1 MNLPARGV
9 SIGRTTLMEP
19 SPVSASAAAPV
30 TPSPVPRRRMRN
42 YLLEPRFQLRYAS
55 LLAGV
60 ALVVFGA
67 LGGVIIRSG
76 RVAAEVSNAAVDLA
90 GVAAD
95 QAERALQESQ
105 ASAGLLRLQR
115 LSDSGGD
122 PAVGRAME
130 AELDA
135 VEAQGRTF
143 LRAVQQQREQARMK
157 RVEIERVRRRI
168 VWIVLAASLAMGLSL
183 FAVGIVLSHRIVG
196 PSYRLKQLFWKVSRG
211 DLTFTEK
218 LRGGDELVDL
228 FEASLRAQHASD
240 LAHLD
245 SALHQLVKSH
255 PDDEGVK
262 ALRKAIEEMRQRRG
276 AQDDTAVL
284 NPDGLDP

>member
-1 MNLPARGV
+1 VRNV
-9 SIGRTTLMEP
+9 
-19 SPVSASAAAPV
+19 
-30 TPSPVPRRRMRN
+30 RRA
-42 YLLEPRFQLRYAS
+42 PRFQLRYAG

-67 LGGVIIRSG
+67 LGVVIVQSG

-95 QAERALQESQ
+95 QAERALRESQ

-122 PAVGRAME
+122 PAVARAME
-130 AELDA
+130 SELDA

-143 LRAVQQQREQARMK
+143 LRAVQTQREQARLK
-157 RVEIERVRRRI
+157 RVEIERVRRR
-168 VWIVLAASLAMGLSL
+168 VVGIVLAAGLALGLSL

-196 PSYRLKQLFWKVSRG
+196 PSYRLKQLFWKVGRG
-211 DLTFTEK
+211 DLSFTEK

-228 FEASLRAQHASD
+228 FESFTSMVASLRAQHAAD
-240 LAHLD
+240 LARFEAAMA
-245 SALHQLVKSH
+245 ALAKEH
-255 PDDEGVK
+255 PDEAGVRE
-262 ALRKAIEEMRQRRG
+262 LRAAIERMRQRRG
-276 AQDDTAVL
+276 AADDMAGIK
-284 NPDGLDP
+284 PDAPAP

>member
-1 MNLPARGV
+1 
-9 SIGRTTLMEP
+9 MEP
-19 SPVSASAAAPV
+19 SSPASPPAPTAAAPV
-30 TPSPVPRRRMRN
+30 SPTAPAAKPRRRMRN
-42 YLLEPRFQLRYAS
+42 FLLEPRFQLRYAG

-60 ALVVFGA
+60 ALLVFGA
-67 LGGVIIRSG
+67 LGLVIVRSG

-105 ASAGLLRLQR
+105 ASAALLRLQR
-115 LSDSGGD
+115 LADSAGD

-130 AELDA
+130 AELDT

-143 LRAVQQQREQARMK
+143 LRAVQQQREQARLK
-157 RVEIERVRRRI
+157 RLEIERVRRSL
-168 VWIVLAASLAMGLSL
+168 VAIVLAAGLALGLSL

-211 DLTFTEK
+211 DLAITEK

-228 FEASLRAQHASD
+228 FEAFTSMVASLRAQHAGD
-240 LAHLD
+240 LARLEA
-245 SALHQLVKSH
+245 SLQALARAH
-255 PDDEGVK
+255 PDDDGVK
-262 ALRKAIEEMRQRRG
+262 SLRAAIERMRQRRG
-276 AQDDTAVL
+276 AGDDTATL
-284 NPDGLDP
+284 SPDGRAP

>member
-1 MNLPARGV
+1 
-9 SIGRTTLMEP
+9 MEP
-19 SPVSASAAAPV
+19 TPEKAPGAPV
-30 TPSPVPRRRMRN
+30 VPVDPAAKPRRRIRN
-42 YLLEPRFQLRYAS
+42 FLLEPRFQVRYAG

-60 ALVVFGA
+60 ALAVFTVLGVVI
-67 LGGVIIRSG
+67 VQSG

-122 PAVGRAME
+122 PAVTRAME
-130 AELDA
+130 SELDA

-143 LRAVQQQREQARMK
+143 LRAVHQQREQAHQK
-157 RVEIERVRRRI
+157 RVEIDGVRRR
-168 VWIVLAASLAMGLSL
+168 VNWIVLATGLALALSL

-196 PSYRLKQLFWKVSRG
+196 PSYRLKKLFWKVSQG
-211 DLTFTEK
+211 DLAITEK

-228 FEASLRAQHASD
+228 FDAFTSMVASLRAQHAGD
-240 LAHLD
+240 LAGLD
-245 SALHQLVKSH
+245 AALSQLAKAH
-255 PDDEGVK
+255 PDEEGVK
-262 ALRKAIEEMRQRRG
+262 ALRAAIERMRQRRG
-276 AQDDTAVL
+276 AQDDTAAL
-284 NPDGLDP
+284 